1 MKKFLA
7 VFLIAA
13 TALTVF
19 AGCSENGEELNI
31 YSEASYDNESKFV
44 PKEES
49 KESATSESGTSDE
62 EYVPLSGEFIVKDK
76 KYTFEGNDLVL
87 VSVENKTNK
96 NYSVTIT
103 GTYLD
108 KDGKAI
114 KTETKEFEGFYS
126 GYQNFFLFKPDIN
139 FEKFEYEVE
148 VETYDATCHAAS
160 VKLTVPKIEKTRSC
174 ITELQIQ
181 GDFQKYPTLIVYI
194 SGGNSSDIDLIAHSH
209 IILFNEKGDI
219 VGYKSHIPKILAN
232 TAHGIDFDGWE
243 LYQSTEE
250 FEEWPEELQ
259 GTLSAVVCIDK
270 ITCQ

>member
-1 MKKFLA
+1 MTTNHRCFVLSI
-7 VFLIAA
+7 VLICLFILSGCDTH
-13 TALTVF
+13 TAISTF
-19 AGCSENGEELNI
+19 SI
-31 YSEASYDNESKFV
+31 DSYDEETQIEIDSNGSHSEDSVSNEEHGYSIKAKTYQHDGSKMV
-44 PKEES
+44 ILDVTNE
-49 KESATSESGTSDE
+49 T
-62 EYVPLSGEFIVKDK
+62 
-76 KYTFEGNDLVL
+76 NDNHTLR
-87 VSVENKTNK
+87 
-96 NYSVTIT
+96 IT
-103 GTYLD
+103 GKYYDQSNKLL
-108 KDGKAI
+108 

-126 GYQNFFLFKPDIN
+126 GYQNLFLFKPDIN
-139 FEKFEYEVE
+139 FEKFEYAIEVE
-148 VETYDATCHAAS
+148 AYDATCHAAS